1 MVSKM
6 LTSIRKRTHE
16 NLERAKNLVEIYE
29 RANGN
34 PNLHDTDILRAA
46 VVFLHASLEDCLRS
60 IAYEKL
66 PFATQSE
73 LNKTEQKVSLSKI
86 AEYRDKTVDELI
98 RDVINEYLGR
108 KTYNNSGEIK
118 TALKAMAIEIPE
130 SVISNTEPTM
140 QRRHKIVHRAD
151 RSEKESGE
159 IGSITKIQSTQVSRW
174 ISEVERFIDSVLTA
188 FEKQRGEF
196 P

>member
-1 MVSKM
+1 M

-16 NLERAKNLVEIYE
+16 NLERAKNLVEIYD

-86 AEYRDKTVDELI
+86 AEYRGKTVDELI
-98 RDVINEYLGR
+98 KDVIDEYLGR
-108 KTYNNSGEIK
+108 KTYNNPGEIK
-118 TALKAMAIEIPE
+118 TALKALAIEIPDNVISDTE
-130 SVISNTEPTM
+130 SVM

-151 RSEKESGE
+151 RSEKEGGE
-159 IGSITKIQSTQVSRW
+159 VGSITKIQSSQVSRW
-174 ISEVERFIDSVLTA
+174 IGEVERFVDAVLTT
-188 FEKQRGEF
+188 FEQQRGDL

>member
-1 MVSKM
+1 VVSKM
-6 LTSIRKRTHE
+6 LTSIRQRTHE
-16 NLERAKNLVEIYE
+16 NLDRAKNLVGIYE
-29 RANGN
+29 RASGN

-66 PFATQSE
+66 PFSTQSE
-73 LNKTEQKVSLSKI
+73 LNKTEQKVSLSRI
-86 AEYRDKTVDELI
+86 AEYRDKTVNELI
-98 RDVINEYLGR
+98 KDVIDEYLGR

-118 TALKAMAIEIPE
+118 TALKALAIEIPDN
-130 SVISNTEPTM
+130 VISDTEPTM

-159 IGSITKIQSTQVSRW
+159 IGSITKIQPSQVSRW
-174 ISEVERFIDSVLTA
+174 ISEVERFVDAVLTA
-188 FEKQRGEF
+188 FEQQRGNL

>member
-1 MVSKM
+1 M

-16 NLERAKNLVEIYE
+16 NLDRAKNLVEVYD

-34 PNLHDTDILRAA
+34 PSLHDTDILRAA

-66 PFATQSE
+66 PLATQRE
-73 LNKTEQKVSLSKI
+73 LNKTEQKVLLSKI
-86 AEYRDKTVDELI
+86 AEYRDRTVDELVK
-98 RDVINEYLGR
+98 DVIEEYLGR
-108 KTYNNSGEIK
+108 KTYNNSDEIK
-118 TALKAMAIEIPE
+118 AALKALAIEIPGD
-130 SVISNTEPTM
+130 VISDTESAM

-151 RSEKESGE
+151 RGEKESGE
-159 IGSITKIQSTQVSRW
+159 IGSIALIRTSQVTRW
-174 ISEVERFIDSVLTA
+174 IGEVERFVDAVLTA
-188 FEKQRGEF
+188 YEMQCRDS